1 MTCLLNPSLRAW
13 LAGLALAATGL
24 PALANSPNLV
34 VNGDF
39 EAPATATWRCFANS
53 SLGGW
58 TNAHPGASSGSCYTH
73 LDGPAAPAYSGQQS
87 LYLNDSSVV
96 GVTLSQDIAVTAVT
110 TYQLS
115 FALTGLTDR
124 PTLPVV
130 QVDAGAGSAPAT
142 FTGQGYGQWA
152 MAGIQPKLHALDQ
165 RHGAADLHRHCGLH
179 LPRRGDRQRCARA
192 CPRPVVG
199 RRVAGAGLLA
209 PPSRDWSWV
218 YTPLTTASNAS
229 RISPAWASKLATG
242 CFSRRASRPAAV
254 CG

>member
-96 GVTLSQDIAVTAVT
+96 GVTLSQDIAVTAGT

-142 FTGQGYGQWA
+142 FTGQGYGQWQA
-152 MAGIQPKLHALDQ
+152 FSQSFTPLTSGMVPLTFTAIAGYIYLDAVTVSAVPEPAQ
-165 RHGAADLHRHCGLH
+165 GL
-179 LPRRGDRQRCARA
+179 LLA
-192 CPRPVVG
+192 
-199 RRVAGAGLLA
+199 AGLLG
-209 PPSRDWSWV
+209 
-218 YTPLTTASNAS
+218 L
-229 RISPAWASKLATG
+229 G
-242 CFSRRASRPAAV
+242 CWRRRQGIGPGSTRH
-254 CG
+254 